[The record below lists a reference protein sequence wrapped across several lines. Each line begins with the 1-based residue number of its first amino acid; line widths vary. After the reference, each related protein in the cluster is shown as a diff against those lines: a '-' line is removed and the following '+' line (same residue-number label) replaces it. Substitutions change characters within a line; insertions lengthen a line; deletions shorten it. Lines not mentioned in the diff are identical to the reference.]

1 MPVIVKRTESVPI
14 KSIKTYDKNPR
25 IGNVDLIAESL
36 DKSGQFKP
44 IVVNERTGMIL
55 AGNHTFLAA
64 RKLGWTD
71 IYASFVDVDDETARR
86 IVLADNKTADAGTY
100 DDTLLAEL
108 LASLPDIEGTGYN
121 VAELDDLIKGINGS
135 VNQTLDDLTNLM
147 PSDITVT
154 ANEGRR
160 DARQD
165 IIENRTEEEQE
176 AKRGRGAA
184 NVNLKDDQE
193 IEDLED
199 TQTELQ
205 AILEMR
211 ESTIYP
217 FENFWGIPMLRE
229 DMLLDELPT
238 PLTTWG
244 GHEATPDDGK
254 SWYLYNYSLGGIKG
268 LPFDRSILCFFTHD
282 HKFDNWWQLPAY
294 YTAKI
299 ISAGCRTAVC
309 PDFSFYYT
317 QPRAIHLQ
325 GVYQSQWLGRFFQE
339 AGMKVIPRVQFDDE
353 ESLEFCTL
361 GIPKNPPVLAVSVQ
375 NFGTEDKGKK
385 DDEKQVLSI
394 LQRAIDKVEPTKQV
408 LIYGGNPAKKIMEQL
423 DLHGAEG
430 VHIYNYAHVRR
441 ELVYG
446 ASEGTAKLT
455 AAQKK
460 KLKAKVQAKE
470 AERLGIDMSAKNQSE
485 DDDF

>member
-1 MPVIVKRTESVPI
+1 MPIIVDKTEVVPI

-25 IGNVDLIAESL
+25 IGNVDAIAESL

-44 IVVNERTGMIL
+44 IVVNKRTSQIL

-71 IYASFVDVDDETARR
+71 IYVSFVDVDDETAKR
-86 IVLADNKTADAGTY
+86 IVLADNKTADMGEY
-100 DDTLLAEL
+100 DDSVLAEL
-108 LASLPDIEGTGYN
+108 IASLPDITGTGYSP
-121 VAELDDLIKGINGS
+121 VEVDDLIKSMNAVNGPS
-135 VNQTLDDLTNLM
+135 IDDLTSMM
-147 PSDITVT
+147 PDDISTITGDRPDV
-154 ANEGRR
+154 
-160 DARQD
+160 RQKL
-165 IIENRTEEEQE
+165 IEDRTEEDQE
-176 AKRGRGAA
+176 AKRNRGAA
-184 NVNLKDDQE
+184 NINLKDDKD

-205 AILEMR
+205 AILELR

-217 FENFWGIPMLRE
+217 FENFWGVPQLRE
-229 DMLLDELPT
+229 DMLLDRLPE
-238 PLTTWG
+238 PMTTWG

-254 SWYLYNYSLGGIKG
+254 TWFLYNYSLGGIKG
-268 LPFDRSILCFFTHD
+268 LPFDRSILTFFTHD

-299 ISAGCRTAVC
+299 ISAGCRTAIC

-353 ESLEFCTL
+353 ASLEFCTL
-361 GIPKNPPVLAVSVQ
+361 GIPNNPPVLAVSVQ
-375 NFGTEDKGKK
+375 NFGTEDKDKK
-385 DDEKQVLSI
+385 EDEKQIISI
-394 LQRAIDKVEPTKQV
+394 LQKAIDKVEPTTQV
-408 LIYGGNPAKKIMEQL
+408 LIYGGNPAKRIMDEL

-430 VHIYNYAHVRR
+430 VHVLNYAGVRR
-441 ELVYG
+441 HLVYG
-446 ASEGTAKLT
+446 ASEGTGKLT
-455 AAQKK
+455 ANQKK
-460 KLKAKVQAKE
+460 KLKEKVKAQE
-470 AERLGIDMSAKNQSE
+470 AERLGISINPDPIP
-485 DDDF
+485 DDEEF

>member
-1 MPVIVKRTESVPI
+1 MPVIVSRTESVPI
-14 KSIKTYDKNPR
+14 SSVRTYDKNPR
-25 IGNVDLIAESL
+25 VGNVDLIAESL
-36 DKSGQFKP
+36 NTSGQFKP

-55 AGNHTFLAA
+55 AGNHTYLAA

-71 IYASFVDVDDETARR
+71 IYASFVDVDDATAKR
-86 IVLADNKTADAGTY
+86 IVLADNKTADAGEY
-100 DDTLLAEL
+100 DDSVLAEL
-108 LASLPDIEGTGYN
+108 IASLPDISGTGYSAVEVDDIIKSLN
-121 VAELDDLIKGINGS
+121 AYGNPSLDDITSFMPDDISLITGDKTDNRQKI
-135 VNQTLDDLTNLM
+135 
-147 PSDITVT
+147 I
-154 ANEGRR
+154 EGRS
-160 DARQD
+160 
-165 IIENRTEEEQE
+165 EEDQE

-184 NVNLKDDQE
+184 NINLKDDKD

-205 AILEMR
+205 AILELR
-211 ESTIYP
+211 ESTVYP
-217 FENFWGIPMLRE
+217 FENFWGVPQLRE
-229 DMLLDELPT
+229 DMLLDRLPE

-244 GHEATPDDGK
+244 GIEATPDDGNQ
-254 SWYLYNYSLGGIKG
+254 WYLYNYSLGGIKG

-299 ISAGCRTAVC
+299 ISAGCRMAVC

-339 AGMKVIPRVQFDDE
+339 AGLKVIPRVQFDDE
-353 ESLEFCTL
+353 ASLEFCML

-385 DDEKQVLSI
+385 EDEKQVLSI
-394 LQRAIDKVEPTKQV
+394 LQKAIDKVEPTTQV
-408 LIYGGNPAKKIMEQL
+408 LIYGGNPAKKIMDQL

-430 VHIYNYAHVRR
+430 VHVMNYAGVRR
-441 ELVYG
+441 HLVYG
-446 ASEGTAKLT
+446 ASEGTGKLT
-455 AAQKK
+455 ATQKK
-460 KLKAKVQAKE
+460 KLKEKVKEQEAK
-470 AERLGIDMSAKNQSE
+470 RLGIDLSEKNLPDDE
-485 DDDF
+485 DY